1 MRFQPSKCNM
11 VRFSKKR
18 CNILYDYTLEGSILV
33 FLDKFKYL
41 GVNIT
46 SDLNWNY
53 HVNSL
58 CNKAYKTLGLLKR
71 NLQMC
76 PQSVK
81 LQAYKG
87 LIRPGLEYASAAWDP
102 HQQYLQD
109 SIEKVQ
115 KQAARF
121 VTGNYSYEPGSM
133 TNILSQ
139 LKLSSLK
146 SRRKQNRLILMYK
159 ALAEIT
165 SIPRNDLHKPTRSN
179 RHNHPHSFRQL
190 HTRSDVY
197 KYSFVPNTI
206 RDWNALPSL
215 AFNDLTIAP
224 EQLERF
230 TNYVRNINF

>member
-1 MRFQPSKCNM
+1 MKDCLDLQHDITQLGKWARDWGMRFQPSKCDM

-18 CNILYDYTLEGSILV
+18 CNILYDYTLEGSKLV

-87 LIRPGLEYASAAWDP
+87 LIRPGLNTPISA
-102 HQQYLQD
+102 
-109 SIEKVQ
+109 EK
-115 KQAARF
+115 
-121 VTGNYSYEPGSM
+121 
-133 TNILSQ
+133 
-139 LKLSSLK
+139 
-146 SRRKQNRLILMYK
+146 
-159 ALAEIT
+159 
-165 SIPRNDLHKPTRSN
+165 
-179 RHNHPHSFRQL
+179 
-190 HTRSDVY
+190 
-197 KYSFVPNTI
+197 
-206 RDWNALPSL
+206 
-215 AFNDLTIAP
+215 
-224 EQLERF
+224 
-230 TNYVRNINF
+230 